1 MKSRLIY
8 VDENGKHKIDKENL
22 QDQKTFDGLSA
33 LEKVEQVATL
43 SNRVVNSSQQV
54 GNVMATLMSIKP
66 QEYVSWQTF
75 ITGIGIAFIA
85 GVLVSPL
92 LFGSRR

>member
-8 VDENGKHKIDKENL
+8 VDEGKHKIDKENL
-22 QDQKTFDGLSA
+22 QDQKTDGLSA

-54 GNVMATLMSIKP
+54 GNFMATLMNIKP